1 MASQHKITIGVDFQA
16 SVGNIQN
23 AVKNIQSSLQSLK
36 FPPNMAKSFESTFS
50 RLETEFTKFSAK
62 ASSKEM
68 TFGDFRDMEKSGR
81 RIIEL
86 YNQLKVQIKSLGN
99 LSDTELKKIFPDSFT
114 GDVKKAS
121 AAWKAYEADIK
132 KVTSATKNQEA
143 ALKKLQ
149 KTQSSQKQALDSAK
163 KKTVVSD
170 AEFRSLQNQQKAAK
184 ARATKAVTASSDVFA
199 RYEAA
204 KKTKIGNLDMRQSG
218 AKELLA
224 EFNAAKASIDEANAA
239 VEKFS
244 KKIASSISTSGL
256 DKLQSEYD
264 ETTKKVQDTEQ
275 EIKDLQKLGS
285 QNAFD
290 KLKKSL
296 GDLGEDTQ
304 GIENT
309 EEGLQQL
316 YNIIERLVTA
326 VTGQLRGSM
335 DQLGTECDQSAKHID
350 RLGQEMD
357 QAGREARELN
367 SSMNDIDGLKQQVTY
382 FFGLQNAIQLARRAM
397 TSTVETIKELDAA
410 MTETAVVTDFS
421 VGDMWETLPQYTDMA
436 NDLGVAIKDVYNA
449 STLYYQQGLKT
460 NQVTSLTNE
469 TLKMARI
476 GGLEAADATDRMTN
490 ALRGFNMEINE
501 TNAQRIND
509 VYSNLAAI
517 SAANTDEIS
526 NAMTKTA
533 SIAANAGA
541 SYENTAAFLTQ
552 IIETT
557 RESSETAG
565 TALKTIIAR
574 FNEMKVNP
582 NEITEVDGEEVDYN
596 KIDSALKSVGIS
608 LKDTSGQIRD
618 FDDIILELSGKW
630 DTLDKNTRS
639 YIATTAAGSRQ
650 QSRFIALMSNNAR
663 LTELVSEANNSAG
676 ASNKQFEKTLDS
688 METKLQKLKN
698 AWDSFLLGITNNEII
713 KAGVDFLTI
722 LIEGVNNFTEALG
735 PVGQILS
742 RILVLILG
750 LKAGQKIF
758 DSLFNGLSKF
768 SNLGARNGVKNGLIA
783 GATAAGPIVEE
794 IVEESVKKGAREG
807 MAQGQTQGEIFGPP
821 KPSSLNSKT
830 PSTWQNIKDAFSQFK
845 GIKGQKGS
853 SAIAQSFKNN
863 GGAKIFEFSNFKSNF
878 ATKGGKSGGTGG
890 AIGGA
895 IAGAAAGSWA
905 AGKISDALYG
915 TADLVKNS
923 LEPISEAANSV
934 QDSLNNLSTKIDEI
948 PELKDKYEDLQ
959 KVLNV
964 AEKGTKDYSQAIKES
979 NSTIRNLIRNNPE
992 LAKSATYK
1000 NGEWKVDD
1008 GFWSKYEQN
1017 LLDQQ
1022 SVLENS
1028 LLVLNNRQDS
1038 LEYIQQRQRSG
1049 IDTTEFTD
1057 EEKENAK
1064 KAGQTVGGLTG
1075 AAGGAIAG
1083 LYAGAAI
1090 GTIVPVLGNI
1100 IGGIIGTIAGA
1111 VIGGIAGG
1119 AIGGVGV
1126 SGAMS
1131 AYAQSTGIDVNKF
1144 EEIISKFGEEGWTLD
1159 EKTLLELKN
1168 NGSLDAEQQEIKD
1181 FLESTGE
1188 FDKFLDGVSNNAE
1201 QFNDLVTTSEFLKQ
1215 RQIEYATELARAKE
1229 LLTDDKEQ
1237 NDRIGSFRGLG
1248 TEGNEDTLELVW
1260 NAQTNEQ
1267 KTEFIQSAAR
1277 AHGYSAKKNESGE
1290 WIYTDAEGV
1299 ELTEEQ
1305 TEEVYKSYFAQ
1316 KRDAEQISYYSKAI
1330 EDATPLIGQSATRTT
1345 ASGSDPYRTSEEEI
1359 GIEDYLSQIYHAE
1372 DTCAINIG
1380 HLTPS
1385 DSFNSELGGEMES
1398 RIVGLDASA
1407 DLTLQGLAEKM
1418 NMSYQDFLKGF
1429 STEGLTG
1436 NEQFEEII
1444 EKVKAL
1450 VNVDE
1455 DYAEKKT
1462 DLESKTDTLGHKVYD
1477 ELDSVAAG
1485 TTANV
1490 IEEIFGT
1497 TGTKLINSLLGSAE
1511 TDEQKATLANALG
1524 NISEEDLKTEDG
1536 IKRFVASLE
1545 EAGFDLS
1552 KFGGTTELVAR
1563 KLVNSG
1569 EDISTVNKKVL
1580 DSFDGIRELSNQ
1592 IKTGEKNNTFTK
1604 EEYDKII
1611 GANPL
1616 LQTDFEE
1623 VGDDWIYV
1631 GESAYSLAKALDE
1644 ATAAQLAELKSK
1656 VNSGSAT
1663 ASEKAQYKE
1672 LLATSGT
1679 TQEILNSGLEDDE
1692 ISGILDAKLATT
1704 AGTRFEYEKR
1714 ITKLQKEQIELSNE
1728 QKNRIKAQVLEE
1740 AKLEEKAQNVYK
1752 VVEDTRDTLKDPKSN
1767 NYAEAIQNLTTAVE
1781 DYFGVAVGTEFVE
1794 QHKKDIQKMADGD
1807 IEAYNRV
1814 KEAVDRLDIKDKL
1827 SNFIELD
1834 EKDADKTISNV
1845 QDLLSQ
1851 IDGETAT
1858 IKVNGEADMTGILA
1872 NLAAVM
1878 GGAQEAID
1886 FINSLEGYEV
1896 VSTPE
1901 FNSIEVMSAGFGKE
1915 GNFWDKKGGNAI
1927 TRQVLTGMKYSV
1939 KKTGTGTGSSSD
1951 YNGFSGIDRG
1961 RGSGGGGSDSKYEPD
1976 YDKFYNHLEKI
1987 NSLLR
1992 KREKLE
1998 KRYQQMIDKGSHTA
2012 DNLYKNHKKQLSLIK
2027 QEKSAQEEMV
2037 KLRNQEMKDYLSENS
2052 DLSKYATYKN
2062 GMISINRDAIYAITD
2077 SEKGEKVD
2085 TYISKLEEIRDQIQ
2099 EAEDAVID
2107 LEDALIEEERRF
2119 KENYESF
2126 EEQVYD
2132 AVVASREREI
2142 EALSSLNTTITNAAS
2157 ELLDGVQKN
2166 LDQIRQERENEKTEQ
2181 DLADKQAR
2189 LAYLRLDTSGAN
2201 ASEIKALEKELGE
2214 AQEDYTDTLIDQKI
2228 NELQKQND
2236 EAAKQREKQIKLL
2249 EDSLAIDKQTGA
2261 LWPQVYD
2268 LIKNDLNIKGVAPG
2282 SKLDDLLKRAAEYFG
2297 KSASQ
2302 KENYNKET
2310 NLKAQEAYNYGR
2322 EGQFARN
2329 SFDSFVRSKGLG
2341 IDANSDIQ
2349 SKINEALSNG
2359 NWSLAKDLET
2369 ARNLKID
2376 AGLAPSGTKKTYT
2389 YQNIGEDWAAIMPKL
2404 YGIRPAYYAA
2414 WKARVQKVKDIEG
2427 AYYENF
2433 DYTHI
2438 INEAKEQGQTEWQK
2452 LAEYYRNKKLGKKGV
2467 APSKIP
2473 AYLHGG
2479 LVDMTGPAWLDGTK
2493 SRPEIVLNAKDTQ
2506 NFLELTEAL
2515 RASNHNLGTQN
2526 SKNGDIFF
2534 NIDIHVDQLASD
2546 YDVDQVANQ
2555 VKRIIQTDAQWRN
2568 VNAVGNIR

>member
-99 LSDTELKKIFPDSFT
+99 LSDTELKKMFPDSFT

-132 KVTSATKNQEA
+132 KVTSATKSQEA

-204 KKTKIGNLDMRQSG
+204 KKTKTGNLDMRQSG

-275 EIKDLQKLGS
+275 EIKDLQKLGG

-296 GDLGEDTQ
+296 RDLGEDTQ

-316 YNIIERLVTA
+316 YNIIERLVTV

-335 DQLGTECDQSAKHID
+335 DQLGAECDQSAKHID

-574 FNEMKVNP
+574 FNEMKINP

-618 FDDIILELSGKW
+618 FDDIILELSSKW

-713 KAGVDFLTI
+713 KAGVDGLTL
-722 LIEGVNNFTEALG
+722 LIEGVNSFTEALG

-750 LKAGQKIF
+750 LKAGKKIF

-768 SNLGARNGVKNGLIA
+768 SNLGAKNGIKNGLIA

-830 PSTWQNIKDAFSQFK
+830 PSTWQT
-845 GIKGQKGS
+845 IKGKR
-853 SAIAQSFKNN
+853 
-863 GGAKIFEFSNFKSNF
+863 E
-878 ATKGGKSGGTGG
+878 

-895 IAGAAAGSWA
+895 VGGAVIGAAIGSGVAGL
-905 AGKISDALYG
+905 ISDAVYG
-915 TADLVKNS
+915 TGELIKNS
-923 LEPISEAANSV
+923 LEPISDATNSV
-934 QDSLNNLSTKIDEI
+934 QDSLNSLSTKIDEI
-948 PELKDKYEDLQ
+948 PELKNKYENLQ

-964 AEKGTKDYSQAIKES
+964 AEKGTKEYSQAIRES
-979 NSTIRNLIRNNPE
+979 NSAIRNLIRNNPE

-1000 NGEWKVDD
+1000 NGEWKVNGD
-1008 GFWSKYEQN
+1008 FWSKYEQN

-1028 LLVLNNRQDS
+1028 LIVLNNRQDG
-1038 LEYIQQRQRSG
+1038 LEYVQQRQQSG

-1064 KAGQTVGGLTG
+1064 KAGQITGGLTG

-1083 LYAGAAI
+1083 AYAGTMI
-1090 GTIVPVLGNI
+1090 GTAVPVLGNI
-1100 IGGIIGTIAGA
+1100 IGGILGAIIGGA
-1111 VIGGIAGG
+1111 VGGLTGGVIGG
-1119 AIGGVGV
+1119 VSV
-1126 SGAMS
+1126 SGKMS

-1144 EEIISKFGEEGWTLD
+1144 EEIVSKFGEEGWILD

-1168 NGSLDAEQQEIKD
+1168 GGSLDAEQTEIKE

-1188 FDKFLDGVSNNAE
+1188 FDKFLDGVSGSVE
-1201 QFNDLVTTSEFLKQ
+1201 QFNDLVAASEFLKQ
-1215 RQIEYATELARAKE
+1215 EQVEYATELARTQG
-1229 LLTDDKEQ
+1229 LLTGDPEQ
-1237 NDRIGSFRGLG
+1237 NDKLGSFRGLG
-1248 TEGNEDTLELVW
+1248 SAGNEKALEASW
-1260 NAQTNEQ
+1260 KA
-1267 KTEFIQSAAR
+1267 KTEDEQDEIIQEAAR
-1277 AHGYSAKKNESGE
+1277 ASGYLAKTDDKGN
-1290 WIYTDAEGV
+1290 WIYTDSSGV
-1299 ELTEEQ
+1299 ELTQDQ
-1305 TEEVYKSYFAQ
+1305 TEEVYKSYYAA
-1316 KRDAEQISYYSKAI
+1316 KVDSKAI
-1330 EDATPLIGQSATRTT
+1330 GRYANVTDAAEGLQGKL
-1345 ASGSDPYRTSEEEI
+1345 TSV
-1359 GIEDYLSQIYHAE
+1359 SRNE
-1372 DTCAINIG
+1372 DTPEGTKTLYTAGVNVLEWLSNVNTS
-1380 HLTPS
+1380 H
-1385 DSFNSELGGEMES
+1385 
-1398 RIVGLDASA
+1398 DASVNGQGMLYA
-1407 DLTLQGLAEKM
+1407 DLTGFDDTLDEEMSKRVTAGSIEDINLKALASYMGLT
-1418 NMSYQDFLKGF
+1418 YQEFMEGY
-1429 STEGLTG
+1429 SAEGLTG
-1436 NEQFEEII
+1436 AKQFEYII
-1444 EKVKAL
+1444 NQIKSLAS
-1450 VNVDE
+1450 VDE
-1455 DYAEKKT
+1455 KYGENKKV
-1462 DLESKTDTLGHKVYD
+1462 LEQQQYTIGGQTYTRLG
-1477 ELDSVAAG
+1477 SVTAG
-1485 TTANV
+1485 VNANS
-1490 IEEIFGT
+1490 IQTIFGAE
-1497 TGTKLINSLLGSAE
+1497 GSGFIDNLLNQAE
-1511 TDEQKATLANALG
+1511 SDEDKNQLTRILG
-1524 NISEEDLKTEDG
+1524 NYNEDQLKTEEG
-1536 IKRFVASLE
+1536 IKNFINDLQ
-1545 EAGFDLS
+1545 EAGFDLT
-1552 KFGGTTELVAR
+1552 KFGQSSESVANHLIDAGGELVT
-1563 KLVNSG
+1563 NS
-1569 EDISTVNKKVL
+1569 EKISSSFGSL
-1580 DSFDGIRELSNQ
+1580 RDLADSIR
-1592 IKTGEKNNTFTK
+1592 TGEKNNTFSD
-1604 EEYDKII
+1604 EEYTKMTNL
-1611 GANPL
+1611 NPL
-1616 LQTDFEE
+1616 LKADFEK
-1623 VGDDWIYV
+1623 VGDNWVYV
-1631 GESAYSLAKALDE
+1631 GESAITLANALDQ
-1644 ATAAQLAELKSK
+1644 ATATQLAELKELVK
-1656 VNSGSAT
+1656 SGKASAT
-1663 ASEKAQYKE
+1663 EKEQYKGY
-1672 LLATSGT
+1672 LSTSGT
-1679 TQEILNSGLEDDE
+1679 TQEILNSSLEDDE
-1692 ISGILDAKLATT
+1692 ISGILDARLATT

-1714 ITKLQKEQIELSNE
+1714 ITKLQKEQSELSDE
-1728 QKNRIKAQVLEE
+1728 QKNKIKAQVLEE

-1752 VVEDTRDTLKDPKSN
+1752 VVEDTRDVLKDPKSN

-1794 QHKKDIQKMADGD
+1794 QHKEDIQKMADGD

-1814 KEAVDRLDIKDKL
+1814 KEAVKEISFTNEIGKYIDLDATNAVDKINQVE
-1827 SNFIELD
+1827 SY
-1834 EKDADKTISNV
+1834 
-1845 QDLLSQ
+1845 LSQ
-1851 IDGETAT
+1851 IDGLKAKIELE
-1858 IKVNGEADMTGILA
+1858 GSADVTQIITSLA
-1872 NLAAVM
+1872 SVM
-1878 GGAQEAID
+1878 GGVQNAID
-1886 FINSLEGYEV
+1886 FINALGEYKV
-1896 VSTPE
+1896 TAVTNKRPIYAHVSNMDL
-1901 FNSIEVMSAGFGKE
+1901 FDA
-1915 GNFWDKKGGNAI
+1915 KGGN
-1927 TRQVLTGMKYSV
+1927 TTGNLERKLLGYADEVSYKV
-1939 KKTGTGTGSSSD
+1939 EKGTGIGSSND
-1951 YNGFSGIDRG
+1951 YNGFSGISRG
-1961 RGSGGGGSDSKYEPD
+1961 GGSGGGGSDSKYEPE

-1998 KRYQQMIDKGSHTA
+1998 RRYQQMVDKGSHTA
-2012 DNLYKNHKKQLSLIK
+2012 DSLYNNHKKQLSLIK

-2037 KLRNQEMKDYLSENS
+2037 KLRNQEMKDYLAENS
-2052 DLSKYATYKN
+2052 GLSKYATYKN
-2062 GMISINRDAIYAITD
+2062 GMIAINRDAIYAITD
-2077 SEKGEKVD
+2077 TEKGEKVD

-2282 SKLDDLLKRAAEYFG
+2282 SKLDDLLKKAAEYFS
-2297 KSASQ
+2297 KSVSQ

-2322 EGQFARN
+2322 EGQFAKN
-2329 SFDSFVRSKGLG
+2329 NFDSFVRSKGLG

-2389 YQNIGEDWAAIMPKL
+2389 YQNMGEDWAAIMPKL
-2404 YGIRPAYYAA
+2404 YGIRSAYYAA
-2414 WKARVQKVKDIEG
+2414 WKARVQKVGNIEG
-2427 AYYENF
+2427 AYYKDF

-2515 RASNHNLGTQN
+2515 RASNPNLGAQN
-2526 SKNGDIFF
+2526 SKNGDTFF